1 MPAGEVLSTLAAEGP
16 HLTGPYSR
24 MMGEDEAGTLARPE
38 GLKAEILDP
47 LIAKH
52 HGSVF
57 KLMGDGVVVEVCM
70 IRLP

>member
-1 MPAGEVLSTLAAEGP
+1 MARQGIKRGLAAILCSDVVG
-16 HLTGPYSR
+16 YSR
-24 MMGEDEAGTLARPE
+24 MMGEDEARTLARPE
-38 GLKAEILDP
+38 GLKVEILDP